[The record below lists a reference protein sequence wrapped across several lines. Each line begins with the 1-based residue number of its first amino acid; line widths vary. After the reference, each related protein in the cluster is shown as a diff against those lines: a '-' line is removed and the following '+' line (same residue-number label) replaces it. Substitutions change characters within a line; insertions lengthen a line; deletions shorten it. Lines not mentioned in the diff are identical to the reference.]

1 MAGARA
7 ILHALPTVQKMVV
20 NFFAAA
26 LNTGY
31 IFKEASFG
39 VGSRALCSVC
49 WQSIRDM
56 QHVMMFTICNRK

>member
-20 NFFAAA
+20 NFCAAA

-31 IFKEASFG
+31 VFKEASFW
-39 VGSRALCSVC
+39 VGSRALC
-49 WQSIRDM
+49 WQFACALRNLKLCPD
-56 QHVMMFTICNRK
+56 T